1 MITISNS
8 QCEQIVRF
16 LKVLCA
22 CIDTSTMRG
31 CNIKRLSLVLI
42 RQLEEK
48 LASNKRR
55 KDTDRRI

>member
-22 CIDTSTMRG
+22 CIDTSTTRTS
-31 CNIKRLSLVLI
+31 NIKRLSLVLI

-48 LASNKRR
+48 LASKS
-55 KDTDRRI
+55 